1 MPVQDRGRRAP
12 GVPRAVKLKP
22 PIAIADRADT
32 DARLRALA
40 AQLAELRAQVD
51 TAQGAPPPEQRM
63 LQPWQIALIR
73 SAGQAGLAG
82 LAAAGTALATGVDL
96 RAGVALVIAA
106 VVSALGWRA
115 GIEGR
120 IDQSAAT
127 RAAGRSA

>member
-1 MPVQDRGRRAP
+1 MSQPDDIQ
-12 GVPRAVKLKP
+12 PRAAVP
-22 PIAIADRADT
+22 T
-32 DARLRALA
+32 
-40 AQLAELRAQVD
+40 
-51 TAQGAPPPEQRM
+51 

-96 RAGVALVIAA
+96 RAGIALVIAA

-115 GIEGR
+115 GVEGR

-127 RAAGRSA
+127 KARR